1 MRGHHATVETR
12 MIGIWQA
19 ACAALASV
27 LATAAVAW
35 FSFGNETVTQ
45 EEMVAFVAKEIH
57 VERLLL
63 KQTTDSLDRLSGKLD
78 LFVTEQSEYRTQQ
91 AETNGKLSALVDEL
105 RKRRMGGT

>member
-1 MRGHHATVETR
+1 MVGV
-12 MIGIWQA
+12 WQA
-19 ACAALASV
+19 ACAALASI
-27 LATAAVAW
+27 LATGTVAW

-45 EEMVAFVAKEIH
+45 DQMVAFVAKEIH
-57 VERLLL
+57 TERLLL